1 MIYVTNRNQKLW
13 WWGWSGYLLVSLK
26 MMTSTFGSTL
36 NAQGAAA
43 AADDCV
49 NMESTSPECRVCC
62 ISTWHATFFSPL
74 LWPSIYLSLNDADF
88 NILAFTF
95 VINAMPSRASQSIT
109 PNPPTVLFDC
119 CGLMDVQSITIRT
132 VPLSTA
138 KEPYW
143 HCHHSSIGI
152 LLLFSSER
160 RTQHL
165 SDWLKP
171 NFSIYLFLFIY
182 VKFRSSSHFG
192 FGDVQTNVSIGRN
205 CQIGLPHPRDADAHR
220 RVVQGQYLLCTTF
233 HFGVFFF
240 RG

>member
-1 MIYVTNRNQKLW
+1 
-13 WWGWSGYLLVSLK
+13 
-26 MMTSTFGSTL
+26 
-36 NAQGAAA
+36 
-43 AADDCV
+43 
-49 NMESTSPECRVCC
+49 
-62 ISTWHATFFSPL
+62 
-74 LWPSIYLSLNDADF
+74 
-88 NILAFTF
+88 
-95 VINAMPSRASQSIT
+95 MPSRASQSIT

-171 NFSIYLFLFIY
+171 NFFIFLFLFIY

-192 FGDVQTNVSIGRN
+192 FGDVETNVSIGRN

-240 RG
+240 GVSRRHASPLLLHNGNKQKAYPLFGFSRTCLFDPEDEVVCRLSLSFSLSLSRQAKWSSLT